1 MKMLSI
7 RVNRKMTVIS
17 ALIIIVMIGVA
28 GTTPPLHKGEFK
40 NLKVLPKDISKEA
53 LDKIMKVQFEKALDV
68 SCSYCHVKEPGST
81 EFDYASD
88 KKQEKEISRSMMRM
102 TLQINKDNFEVKQP
116 LIGDS
121 LMIVT
126 CYTCHRGTPYPEAQ
140 KKDSLP
146 H

>member
-1 MKMLSI
+1 MKILSLY
-7 RVNRKMTVIS
+7 VSRKIMVIA
-17 ALIIIVMIGVA
+17 ALVIVVMIGVA
-28 GTTPPLHKGEFK
+28 GTTPSLSKGEFK

-68 SCSYCHVKEPGST
+68 SCSYCHVKEQGST

-88 KKQEKEISRSMMRM
+88 AKQEKEISRSMMRM

-121 LMIVT
+121 LMVVT
-126 CYTCHRGTPYPEAQ
+126 CYTCHHGTPYPDA
-140 KKDSLP
+140 KMKDSLP
-146 H
+146 N

>member
-1 MKMLSI
+1 MKILSI
-7 RVNRKMTVIS
+7 RINRKTTVIS
-17 ALIIIVMIGVA
+17 ALIIIVTIGVA
-28 GTTPPLHKGEFK
+28 ATTPPLSKGEFK
-40 NLKVLPKDISKEA
+40 NLQVLPKDISKEA
-53 LDKIMKVQFEKALDV
+53 LDKIMKVQFENALDV
-68 SCSYCHVKEPGST
+68 NCSYCHVKQQGLT

-88 KKQEKEISRSMMRM
+88 AKQEKEISRSMMRM
-102 TLQINKDNFEVKQP
+102 TLQINRDNFEVKQP

-126 CYTCHRGTPYPEAQ
+126 CYTCHHGTPYPDAQ